1 MEHGRTESIPNSLH
15 PKFVETFIIEANAT
29 VHPRLRFS
37 VFDLA
42 NFTSKDLRKHDFIG
56 SLEIELGTLL
66 ESECGSL
73 IRTLRLPG
81 DVKSRGYIHIYVD
94 DVRESR
100 TNIRLHFGAANLA
113 KKGILGKCDAFYEVN
128 RLVTKSGHFHPV
140 YRSEVVT
147 RTASPKWAPFDIS
160 LQKLCNDNVD
170 GQLTISCWHFSSS
183 GNHTMVGEARLPLN
197 LLLKR

>member
-1 MEHGRTESIPNSLH
+1 MFRLRRFFLFPFQ
-15 PKFVETFIIEANAT
+15 FVETFIIEANAT
-29 VHPRLRFS
+29 VYPRLRFS

-56 SLEIELGTLL
+56 SLEIELETLL
-66 ESECGSL
+66 ESDCGL

-100 TNIRLHFGAANLA
+100 TNVRLHFGAANLA
-113 KKGILGKCDAFYEVN
+113 KKGLLGKCDAFFEVN
-128 RLVTKSGHFHPV
+128 RQLEKNDNFHPV

-147 RTASPKWAPFDIS
+147 RTASPK
-160 LQKLCNDNVD
+160 
-170 GQLTISCWHFSSS
+170 
-183 GNHTMVGEARLPLN
+183 
-197 LLLKR
+197 

>member
-1 MEHGRTESIPNSLH
+1 MKNFLFLFFYSVQ
-15 PKFVETFIIEANAT
+15 FVETFIIEANAT

-147 RTASPKWAPFDIS
+147 RTASPK
-160 LQKLCNDNVD
+160 
-170 GQLTISCWHFSSS
+170 
-183 GNHTMVGEARLPLN
+183 
-197 LLLKR
+197 

>member
-1 MEHGRTESIPNSLH
+1 MKISQTEERGVQRVKIQNISRGSAIGALCFGNRSLFILNHLHSSFKGFPKSSSEKSISAFFQ
-15 PKFVETFIIEANAT
+15 FVETFIIEANAT

-56 SLEIELGTLL
+56 SLEIELETLL
-66 ESECGSL
+66 ESDCGTL

-100 TNIRLHFGAANLA
+100 TNVRLHFGAANLA
-113 KKGILGKCDAFYEVN
+113 KKGLLGKCDAFYEVN
-128 RLVTKSGHFHPV
+128 RLVTKGGHFHPV

-147 RTASPKWAPFDIS
+147 RTASPK
-160 LQKLCNDNVD
+160 
-170 GQLTISCWHFSSS
+170 
-183 GNHTMVGEARLPLN
+183 
-197 LLLKR
+197 